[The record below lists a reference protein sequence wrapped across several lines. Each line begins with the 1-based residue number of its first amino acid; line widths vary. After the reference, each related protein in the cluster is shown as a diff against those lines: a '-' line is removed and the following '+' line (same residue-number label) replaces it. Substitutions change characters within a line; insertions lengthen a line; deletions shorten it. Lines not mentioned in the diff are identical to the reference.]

1 MQNEGMKHLKLPF
14 EINRNGAEPLT
25 SQIEQGV
32 VRGIETGFWK
42 PGDILPTL
50 DEFAAATGVSL
61 IVVRNAIRRLVDA
74 GRINPRPGVGTVV
87 LDSAT
92 RLWRGHVVIV
102 DFETRSNFFH
112 SRVNGIL
119 RERLIQANYLPSMVS
134 VAAEKYDMEPLNAI
148 LRQPVSLA
156 VVLGAGHGHDAA
168 TVKRIV
174 SADIPVITFSA
185 RKRPLQKVVGHLR
198 LDDSGA
204 MEDFARHCVESGVRK
219 IAHVR
224 IKPRNEYA
232 DKMPWERLGITTEI
246 WQLKPFDGVDPIEN
260 IQRGT
265 MDFFE
270 TRLKRKNPD
279 LPDVLYFDDDYA
291 AAATIVSLL
300 RHGVRIPEDVR
311 IVASVRRGSPPPFP
325 GSLAC
330 IEDDP
335 FLCGEKMAELAIT
348 LLSGNSV
355 PKVAQLPLS
364 YHPGATFPLCAR

>member
-1 MQNEGMKHLKLPF
+1 MKLPF
-14 EINRNGAEPLT
+14 EIDRNGAEPLT

-74 GRINPRPGVGTVV
+74 GRINPRPGVGTIV
-87 LDSAT
+87 LDSST

-156 VVLGAGHGHDAA
+156 VVLGLGHGHDAA

-174 SADIPVITFSA
+174 SADVPVVTFSE
-185 RKRPLQKVVGHLR
+185 RKRPLPKVVGHLR

-204 MEDFARHCVESGVRK
+204 IEDFARHCVESGVRK

-224 IKPRNEYA
+224 LKPPNEYA
-232 DKMPWERLGITTEI
+232 DTMPWERLGVASET
-246 WQLKPFDGVDPIEN
+246 WQINPFAGVDPIEN

-270 TRLKRKNPD
+270 TRLASGKFK
-279 LPDVLYFDDDYA
+279 LPDVIYFDDDYA
-291 AAATIVSLL
+291 ATAAIVALL
-300 RHGVRIPEDVR
+300 RHGVRIPDDVQ
-311 IVASVRRGSPPPFP
+311 IATWMNRGSQPPFA

-330 IEDDP
+330 IEADP
-335 FLCGEKMAELAIT
+335 FRCGEMLSEISLAF
-348 LLSGNSV
+348 LSGKAIPRVTEAGLTYRS
-355 PKVAQLPLS
+355 LP
-364 YHPGATFPLCAR
+364 

>member
-1 MQNEGMKHLKLPF
+1 MKLPF
-14 EINRNGAEPLT
+14 EIDRNGAEPLT
-25 SQIEQGV
+25 SQIEHGV

-87 LDSAT
+87 LDSMT

-102 DFETRSNFFH
+102 DFETRSNFFY
-112 SRVNGIL
+112 SRVSGIL
-119 RERLIQANYLPSMVS
+119 RERLIRANYLPSVVS
-134 VAAEKYDMEPLNAI
+134 VAAEEYDMEPLNAI

-156 VVLGAGHGHDAA
+156 VVLGVGHGNDAA
-168 TVKRIV
+168 TVKRIIAAGV
-174 SADIPVITFSA
+174 PIVTFSE
-185 RKRPLQKVVGHLR
+185 RKRPLPKVVGHMR

-224 IKPRNEYA
+224 LRPRNEYA
-232 DKMPWERLGITTEI
+232 DAMPWERFGIATET
-246 WQLKPFDGVDPIEN
+246 WQIAPFDGVDPIEN

-265 MDFFE
+265 TDFFE
-270 TRLKRKNPD
+270 TRLAGKNPK

-291 AAATIVSLL
+291 ATAAIVSLL
-300 RHGVRIPEDVR
+300 RYGARIPEDVR
-311 IVASVRRGSPPPFP
+311 IVASARRGSPPPFP

-335 FLCGEKMAELAIT
+335 FLCGERVSELAIT
-348 LLSGNSV
+348 FLSG
-355 PKVAQLPLS
+355 KTLPRITKLDLS
-364 YHPGATFPLCAR
+364 YCSGATFP

>member
-1 MQNEGMKHLKLPF
+1 MQNEDMKHLKLPF
-14 EINRNGAEPLT
+14 EITRNGAEPLT

-87 LDSAT
+87 LDSST

-185 RKRPLQKVVGHLR
+185 RKRPLPKVVGHLR

-270 TRLKRKNPD
+270 TRLKRKNPG

-335 FLCGEKMAELAIT
+335 FLCGEKMAELAIA

-364 YHPGATFPLCAR
+364 YHPGATFPSA

>member
-1 MQNEGMKHLKLPF
+1 MEKLKLPF
-14 EINRNGAEPLT
+14 EIDRNGAEPLT
-25 SQIEQGV
+25 SQVEHGI

-50 DEFAAATGVSL
+50 HEFAAATGVCL

-87 LDSAT
+87 LDSST

-102 DFETRSNFFH
+102 DFETRSNFFY

-119 RERLIQANYLPSMVS
+119 RERLIRANYLPSVVS
-134 VAAEKYDMEPLNAI
+134 VAAEEYDMEPLNAI

-156 VVLGAGHGHDAA
+156 VVLGRGHGHDAS

-174 SADIPVITFSA
+174 SAGVPVITFSK
-185 RKRPLQKVVGHLR
+185 RRRPLPKVVGHMC
-198 LDDSGA
+198 LDGSGA
-204 MEDFARHCVESGVRK
+204 MEDFALHCAKTGVRRV
-219 IAHVR
+219 AYVR
-224 IKPRNEYA
+224 LKSPMEYA
-232 DKMPWERLGITTEI
+232 CQELWEREGIALET
-246 WQLKPFDGVDPIEN
+246 WRVAPFDGIDPIGN
-260 IQRGT
+260 VQRGT

-270 TRLKRKNPD
+270 TRLGSGNPD

-291 AAATIVSLL
+291 AAAATVSLL

-311 IVASVRRGSPPPFP
+311 LVAFVRRGSPPPFP

-335 FLCGEKMAELAIT
+335 FLCGEKMADLAIT
-348 LLSGNSV
+348 LLSGKTV
-355 PKVAQLPLS
+355 PHITELPLS
-364 YHPGATFPLCAR
+364 YCPGATFPPA

>member
-1 MQNEGMKHLKLPF
+1 MQNDDMRHIKLPF
-14 EINRNGAEPLT
+14 EIDRNGAEPLT

-61 IVVRNAIRRLVDA
+61 IVVRNAIRRLVNE
-74 GRINPRPGVGTVV
+74 GRVNPRPGVGTVV
-87 LDSAT
+87 LDSST

-156 VVLGAGHGHDAA
+156 VVLGVGHGHDAS

-174 SADIPVITFSA
+174 AAGVPVITFSE
-185 RKRPLQKVVGHLR
+185 RKRPLPKVVGHMR

-204 MEDFARHCVESGVRK
+204 MKDFARHCVESGVRK

-224 IKPRNEYA
+224 LKPLNEYA
-232 DKMPWERLGITTEI
+232 DTMPWERLGIASEI

-270 TRLKRKNPD
+270 KRLAGGKFK
-279 LPDVLYFDDDYA
+279 LPDVIYFDDDYA

-311 IVASVRRGSPPPFP
+311 LVAYVRRGSPPPFP

-335 FLCGEKMAELAIT
+335 FLYGEKMAELAIT
-348 LLSGNSV
+348 LLSGNPV
-355 PKVAQLPLS
+355 PHIVQFPLS
-364 YHPGATFPLCAR
+364 YHPGATFPPA

>member
-1 MQNEGMKHLKLPF
+1 MKHLKLPF

-25 SQIEQGV
+25 SQIEHGI

-74 GRINPRPGVGTVV
+74 GRINPRPGVGTIV
-87 LDSAT
+87 LDSST

-102 DFETRSNFFH
+102 DFETRSNFFY
-112 SRVNGIL
+112 SRVSGIL
-119 RERLIQANYLPSMVS
+119 RERLIRANYLPSVVS
-134 VAAEKYDMEPLNAI
+134 VAAEEYDMEPLNAI

-156 VVLGAGHGHDAA
+156 VVLGVGHGNDAA
-168 TVKRIV
+168 TVKRIIAAGV
-174 SADIPVITFSA
+174 PVVTFSE
-185 RKRPLQKVVGHLR
+185 RKQPLPKVVGHMR

-224 IKPRNEYA
+224 LKPQNEYA
-232 DKMPWERLGITTEI
+232 DAMPWERFGIATEI
-246 WQLKPFDGVDPIEN
+246 WRIKPFDGVDPIEN

-270 TRLKRKNPD
+270 TRLASGKFN
-279 LPDVLYFDDDYA
+279 LPDIIYFDDDYA
-291 AAATIVSLL
+291 ATAAIVALL
-300 RHGVRIPEDVR
+300 RQGVRISDDVQ
-311 IVASVRRGSPPPFP
+311 IASWMNRGSPPPFA

-330 IEDDP
+330 IEADP
-335 FLCGEKMAELAIT
+335 FRCGEMLSEISLAF
-348 LLSGNSV
+348 LSGKAI
-355 PKVAQLPLS
+355 PKVTEAGLTYKSL
-364 YHPGATFPLCAR
+364 H

>member
-1 MQNEGMKHLKLPF
+1 MANLKLPF
-14 EINRNGAEPLT
+14 EIDRNGAEPLT
-25 SQIEQGV
+25 SQIEHGI

-61 IVVRNAIRRLVDA
+61 IVVRKAIRRLVNG

-87 LDSAT
+87 LDSST

-156 VVLGAGHGHDAA
+156 VVLGAGHGHDVS

-174 SADIPVITFSA
+174 AAGVPVITFSE
-185 RKRPLQKVVGHLR
+185 RKRPLPKIVGHLR

-204 MEDFARHCVESGVRK
+204 MEDFARHCAESGVRK

-224 IKPRNEYA
+224 LKPSNEYA
-232 DKMPWERLGITTEI
+232 DTMPWERLGIASEI
-246 WQLKPFDGVDPIEN
+246 WQINPFDGVDPIEN

-270 TRLKRKNPD
+270 TRLASGKFK
-279 LPDVLYFDDDYA
+279 LPDIIYFDDDYA
-291 AAATIVSLL
+291 ATAAIVALL
-300 RHGVRIPEDVR
+300 RHGVCIPDNVQ
-311 IVASVRRGSPPPFP
+311 IASWMNRGSQPPFA

-330 IEDDP
+330 IEADP
-335 FLCGEKMAELAIT
+335 FRCGEMLSEISLAF
-348 LLSGNSV
+348 LSGKAI
-355 PKVAQLPLS
+355 PKVTEASLTYKSLP
-364 YHPGATFPLCAR
+364 

>member
-1 MQNEGMKHLKLPF
+1 MKHLKLPF

-87 LDSAT
+87 LDSTT

-102 DFETRSNFFH
+102 DFETRSNFFY

-119 RERLIQANYLPSMVS
+119 RERLIRANYLPSVVS
-134 VAAEKYDMEPLNAI
+134 VAAEEYDMEPLNAI

-156 VVLGAGHGHDAA
+156 VVLGTGHGHDAS

-174 SADIPVITFSA
+174 AADVPVITCSE
-185 RKRPLQKVVGHLR
+185 RKRPLPKVVGHMC
-198 LDDSGA
+198 LDESVA
-204 MEDFARHCVESGVRK
+204 MADFVRHCAKAGVRRV
-219 IAHVR
+219 AHVR
-224 IKPRNEYA
+224 LKPLKEYGRS
-232 DKMPWERLGITTEI
+232 DLWKRKGIAFES
-246 WQLKPFDGVDPIEN
+246 WQVDPFDGIDPIEN

-270 TRLKRKNPD
+270 TRLASGKFK
-279 LPDVLYFDDDYA
+279 LPDIIYFDDDYA
-291 AAATIVSLL
+291 ATAAIVALL
-300 RHGVRIPEDVR
+300 RHGVRIPDDVQ
-311 IVASVRRGSPPPFP
+311 IASRMNRGSQPPFA

-330 IEDDP
+330 IEADP
-335 FLCGEKMAELAIT
+335 FRCGEMLSEISLAF
-348 LLSGNSV
+348 LSGKAI
-355 PKVAQLPLS
+355 PKVTEASLTYKSLP
-364 YHPGATFPLCAR
+364 